1 MNKTR
6 IGPQI
11 PASPMPV
18 FLVGA
23 LVDNEPNFLAIGWGG
38 CVNGKPPMF
47 SVALNHARYTSK
59 GIRQSG
65 AFSVNLPSVE
75 LVKETDFCGI
85 VSGSKTNKTAV
96 CKFNVFYG
104 ELKNAPMI
112 EQCPL
117 NIECTVVHTID
128 LGSHDIFIGRIE
140 ETHINEDCL
149 TGGKP
154 DTDRIKPFAL
164 TTGHTNMYRALNET
178 IASAFSIG
186 NELK

>member
-1 MNKTR
+1 MKKTT

-23 LVDNEPNFLAIGWGG
+23 HVDNEPNFLAIGWGG
-38 CVNGKPPMF
+38 CVNRTPPMF
-47 SVALNHARYTSK
+47 AVAVNHARYTNK
-59 GIRQSG
+59 GIKQNG
-65 AFSVNLPSVE
+65 VFSVNVPSVE

-85 VSGSKTNKTAV
+85 VSGSKMNKTEV

-104 ELKNAPMI
+104 ERTNAPMI

-117 NIECTVVHTID
+117 NLECTVVHTID
-128 LGSHDIFIGRIE
+128 LGSHELFIGRIE
-140 ETHINEDCL
+140 ETHIDEDCL
-149 TGGKP
+149 SEGKP
-154 DTDRIKPFAL
+154 DADRIKPFVV
-164 TTGHTNMYRALNET
+164 TTGYTNAYRSINEK
-178 IASAFSIG
+178 IAGAFSIG